1 MTTRMVYLRPER
13 LVRFRAVGPFAKA
26 VPEAWKAAFDWLDAT
41 GLKNEVQ
48 KGYGMARA
56 PRKPSAGS
64 RDGEAKAESV
74 YDACLPVPLSLP
86 NDAITEL
93 VFSQLPA
100 GAYSRRRHS
109 GAYET
114 IPDAFREMREGLCVS
129 GSLEPDLARP
139 LIEIYLRDPRTTSI
153 ERLKADLLLPVT
165 FAAVHGR
172 NAA

>member
-1 MTTRMVYLRPER
+1 MTTGMVYLRPER
-13 LVRFRAVGPFAKA
+13 LVRFRSTGPFAKA
-26 VPEAWKAAFDWLDAT
+26 VPAAWKAAFDWLDAT
-41 GLKNEVQ
+41 GLKHEVQ

-56 PRKPSAGS
+56 VRLSETGNC
-64 RDGEAKAESV
+64 DGKTKVESV

-86 NDAITEL
+86 HEATVDL
-93 VFSQLPA
+93 VFGQLPP

-114 IPDAFREMREGLCVS
+114 IPDIFREMREGLRAS
-129 GSLEPDLARP
+129 GGLEPDLSRP

-165 FAAVHGR
+165 FAASHGR